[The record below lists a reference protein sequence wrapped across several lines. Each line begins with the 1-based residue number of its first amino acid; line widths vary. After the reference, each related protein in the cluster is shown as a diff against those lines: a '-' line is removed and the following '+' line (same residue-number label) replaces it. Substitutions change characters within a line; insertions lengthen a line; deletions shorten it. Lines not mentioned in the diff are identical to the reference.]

1 MSLDTFEYQ
10 NIIVLRYTILFNEYL
25 ASYIELLNY
34 LILIRSIC
42 DNAASISSIY
52 IYTIFIL
59 YILTISLVITGID
72 SDWSLGTLGT
82 DISV

>member
-52 IYTIFIL
+52 TIFIL